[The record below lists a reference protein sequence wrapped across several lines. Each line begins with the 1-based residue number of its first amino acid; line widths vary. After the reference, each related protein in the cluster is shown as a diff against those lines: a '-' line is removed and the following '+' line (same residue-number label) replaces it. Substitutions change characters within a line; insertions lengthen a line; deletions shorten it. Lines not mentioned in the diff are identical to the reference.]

1 MREPQPSAIG
11 SPGVTGEPE
20 SLDVEA
26 VGVDPLTAPLTYPGL
41 PPWRPAVLV
50 TDTELLTLQP
60 LRDSPLG
67 QWSVR
72 ETPGSVPRRLDAGPI
87 SGLDGFV
94 ESHPKAGSGATA
106 DPSSR
111 SAQQDRPLDSLLRK
125 VDGPPV
131 AARTPVLAVGSNAS
145 PAQVRRKMANAG
157 LPTRV
162 PITAVKVRG
171 LTVGVSAHVS
181 RPGYLPATP
190 VPDPAAE
197 SDLWVLWLDAAAL
210 DAVDATEPNYHR
222 VRLPARCS
230 VHLTSGQ
237 AVTDG
242 WVYVSRHGH
251 LLNAAG
257 QSRRLTDQATLIS
270 ALLAELPELRAL
282 AGTDPE
288 QWIERTRDPGVRTA
302 IRELFRSEG
311 LVHSPDEF

>member
-1 MREPQPSAIG
+1 M
-11 SPGVTGEPE
+11 TGEPE
-20 SLDVEA
+20 SPDVEA

-50 TDTELLTLQP
+50 TDTEVLILQP

-67 QWSVR
+67 QWIVR
-72 ETPGSVPRRLDAGPI
+72 ETPGSAPRWPGPGPI
-87 SGLDGFV
+87 SGRNGFV
-94 ESHPKAGSGATA
+94 ESDPKAGSGVTA
-106 DPSSR
+106 DPSGR
-111 SAQQDRPLDSLLRK
+111 SAQQDRSLDSLLQK
-125 VDGPPV
+125 AGGPPA

-157 LPTRV
+157 LPTQV
-162 PITAVKVRG
+162 PVTAVRVRG

-210 DAVDATEPNYHR
+210 DVVDATEPNYHR
-222 VRLPARCS
+222 VRLPARCP

-242 WVYVSRHGH
+242 WVYESRHGH
-251 LLNAAG
+251 LLNAMG
-257 QSRRLTDQATLIS
+257 EPRRL
-270 ALLAELPELRAL
+270 
-282 AGTDPE
+282 
-288 QWIERTRDPGVRTA
+288 
-302 IRELFRSEG
+302 
-311 LVHSPDEF
+311 